1 MEYLDLTGCNCIV
14 IILLLFHP
22 MLVFLNDFLVVYVLA
37 SAVQFRAFVM
47 EGKSAV
53 ALQ

>member
-22 MLVFLNDFLVVYVLA
+22 MLSISEWFFGSVCVSVCCPI
-37 SAVQFRAFVM
+37 
-47 EGKSAV
+47 
-53 ALQ
+53 